1 MLLLPPSGE
10 SVACTSHSTRLSS
23 PKAINSVPQNAI
35 SVGSLLNYFSFDDF
49 KNGPCDNRDEWN
61 AHIQHFP
68 LLTYAASYIMS
79 RNWKLKSAEGQ
90 VRSDLE
96 DMAFNLLYNKGSVQS
111 LA

>member
-1 MLLLPPSGE
+1 MLLLPPSGD
-10 SVACTSHSTRLSS
+10 SFACTSHSTKLSS

-35 SVGSLLNYFSFDDF
+35 SVGLLNYLGFDDF
-49 KNGPCDNRDEWN
+49 KNRPCDDRDEWN

-79 RNWKLKSAEGQ
+79 RNWKLKLAEGR

-96 DMAFNLLYNKGSVQS
+96 DMAFNLLYNKGSAQS